1 MDGLFF
7 FGIFTAVG
15 LIAKKKETP
24 AVMLLALLLPCI
36 AAWFVYNMKFSLN
49 ISL

>member
-1 MDGLFF
+1 
-7 FGIFTAVG
+7 
-15 LIAKKKETP
+15 
-24 AVMLLALLLPCI
+24 MLLALLLPCI